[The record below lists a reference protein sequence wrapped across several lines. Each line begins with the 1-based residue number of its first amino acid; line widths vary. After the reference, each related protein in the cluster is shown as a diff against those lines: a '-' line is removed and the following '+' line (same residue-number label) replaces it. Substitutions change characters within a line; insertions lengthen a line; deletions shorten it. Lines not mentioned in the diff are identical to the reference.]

1 MQLRMIFRARWM
13 HKAVVETKIPF
24 SMLRI
29 FLSRKKKKEK
39 SKKELN
45 KRLETTQNLTQSK

>member
-1 MQLRMIFRARWM
+1 MHLRMIFRAQWM

-29 FLSRKKKKEK
+29 FLSRKKR
-39 SKKELN
+39 KKELN